1 MKHMKYGLLVA
12 GLSLMLG
19 VTSCLDGGDNSTTVS
34 YYEIVK
40 KDALTGT
47 YTSQM
52 GYKVAPLNPQDLE
65 DLPWAS
71 DYIQLY
77 YSYDYGQDMSG
88 GEIDA
93 NVYGYSLIREG
104 QWLPQSPAEGDA
116 NAPISDVVLDSGN
129 KPYDFFYKQDDIFLP
144 IELFVRKEVDTNDLE
159 QREAE
164 MAQHEFALYYDAD
177 KDFSESGMTL
187 YLRHKMLNVEED
199 DEFTQL
205 SGGWWHF
212 NIIDAMA
219 RYQEKYSKRPDK
231 ITISFERNTKDVS
244 YADNLVSEGK
254 EELDY
259 QKIVEFN
266 EALSES
272 KGISRLLRG
281 KR

>member
-12 GLSLMLG
+12 GLGLMLG

-116 NAPISDVVLDSGN
+116 NAPISDVVLDSDN

-231 ITISFERNTKDVS
+231 ITISFERNTKNDFIRTE
-244 YADNLVSEGK
+244 YERRKLC
-254 EELDY
+254 
-259 QKIVEFN
+259 
-266 EALSES
+266 
-272 KGISRLLRG
+272 R
-281 KR
+281 

>member
-1 MKHMKYGLLVA
+1 M
-12 GLSLMLG
+12 
-19 VTSCLDGGDNSTTVS
+19 
-34 YYEIVK
+34 
-40 KDALTGT
+40 
-47 YTSQM
+47 
-52 GYKVAPLNPQDLE
+52 
-65 DLPWAS
+65 
-71 DYIQLY
+71 
-77 YSYDYGQDMSG
+77 
-88 GEIDA
+88 
-93 NVYGYSLIREG
+93 
-104 QWLPQSPAEGDA
+104 
-116 NAPISDVVLDSGN
+116 
-129 KPYDFFYKQDDIFLP
+129 
-144 IELFVRKEVDTNDLE
+144 RKEVDTNDLE

-231 ITISFERNTKDVS
+231 IIISFERNTKDVS

-259 QKIVEFN
+259 KKIVEFN
-266 EALSES
+266 EALSGS
-272 KGISRLLRG
+272 KGISKLLRG

>member
-1 MKHMKYGLLVA
+1 MKYGLLVA
-12 GLSLMLG
+12 GLGLMLG

-116 NAPISDVVLDSGN
+116 NAPISDVVLDSDN

-231 ITISFERNTKDVS
+231 ITISFERNTKDIS
-244 YADNLVSEGK
+244 YDEDVLTEGK
-254 EELDY
+254 VEIDYEKVKEL
-259 QKIVEFN
+259 N
-266 EALSES
+266 EAISQGGSL
-272 KGISRLLRG
+272 SRLLAR
-281 KR
+281 

>member
-52 GYKVAPLNPQDLE
+52 GYKVNPLNAGDLQGV
-65 DLPWAS
+65 PS
-71 DYIQLY
+71 TSGYIQLHY
-77 YSYDYGQDMSG
+77 TYDYTQDMSD

-93 NVYGYSLIREG
+93 TIYGYSTISEG
-104 QWLPQSPAEGDA
+104 LWMPQ
-116 NAPISDVVLDSGN
+116 APTEADSGA
-129 KPYDFFYKQDDIFLP
+129 PVSGVEVTSSDATYFFYKLDDMFLP
-144 IELFVRKEVDTNDLE
+144 IEFFVRKGVDTSDLDD
-159 QREAE
+159 REEE
-164 MAQHEFALYYDAD
+164 MEKHQFTLYYNAD
-177 KDFSESGMTL
+177 EDFTEKGMTL
-187 YLRHKMLNVEED
+187 YLRHKLLEVEED

-219 RYQEKYSKRPDK
+219 RYQKKYSKRPDK
-231 ITISFERNTKDVS
+231 ITISFERNTKDIS
-244 YADNLVSEGK
+244 YDEDVLTEGK
-254 EELDY
+254 VEIDYEKVKEL
-259 QKIVEFN
+259 N
-266 EALSES
+266 EAISQGRSL
-272 KGISRLLRG
+272 SRLLAR
-281 KR
+281 

>member
-1 MKHMKYGLLVA
+1 MKRMKFGVLWAALV
-12 GLSLMLG
+12 SMLG
-19 VTSCLDGGDNSTTVS
+19 FTSCLDGGDNSNIQNFN
-34 YYEIVK
+34 EIMK
-40 KDALTGT
+40 IDKLTGL
-47 YTSQM
+47 YVSQM
-52 GYKVAPLNPQDLE
+52 GYKVNPLNAGDLQGV
-65 DLPWAS
+65 PS
-71 DYIQLY
+71 TSGYIQLHY
-77 YSYDYGQDMSG
+77 TYDYTQDMSD

-93 NVYGYSLIREG
+93 TIYGYSTISEG
-104 QWLPQSPAEGDA
+104 LWMPQ
-116 NAPISDVVLDSGN
+116 APTEADSGA
-129 KPYDFFYKQDDIFLP
+129 PVSGVEVTSSDATYFFYKLDDMFLP
-144 IELFVRKEVDTNDLE
+144 IEFFVRKGVDTSDLDD
-159 QREAE
+159 REEE
-164 MAQHEFALYYDAD
+164 MEKHQFTLYYNAD
-177 KDFSESGMTL
+177 EDFTEKGMTL
-187 YLRHKMLNVEED
+187 YLRHKLLEVEED

-219 RYQEKYSKRPDK
+219 RYQKKYSKRPDK

-259 QKIVEFN
+259 KKIVEFN